1 MEKFIND
8 LEKTVDKIADDIDT
22 NVNIQ
27 QKYNIE
33 ENCLKFIKMKGK
45 KFFPIYFNLA
55 KENKLNLNYFFQT
68 ELDEY
73 YKKYE
78 TSNYNLFK
86 SFQKFQLDE
95 LVKYQNK
102 LLDGGNFREM
112 KQTEYMNE
120 IKTQLEL
127 LGKCF
132 IKAPTGFGKT
142 VLYYKSIGKLN
153 CKKILI
159 LTPRKMLNKQIVET
173 KYTKY
178 LNGNNDGYKILH
190 YSELA
195 NVEAKQTCIR
205 KIKKYQKNNFNFI
218 LTSCYQSKENLLKHI
233 QEFGVKFDLII
244 FDEAHTIETW
254 ENSPFVSDLSITKYR
269 IFGSATPTENIEL
282 KPEIFGSI
290 IEKVKVYELI
300 NNETLCNIQTL
311 VKKLNGKKQ
320 EYHNLKDLII
330 QSMEKYNKKK
340 GIIYVNSIDNAQK
353 LYDLMKTQTKI
364 NTYIFVSGIVKVNN
378 TNDLSIEKFE
388 ADNKSSVI
396 IAVGKIS
403 YGYDNPLIDFICL
416 GDPRQS
422 DIDIRQILGRGL
434 RWNKDIYPNKILHIL
449 IPLYKNEFGKYNK
462 NEALKKYLD
471 YIIGEC
477 GKDIIIKNTNIVD
490 DDNEEEIE
498 SIQTDGKDYNGL
510 SIPIDILQEYCTT
523 GYNKFT
529 DFMRFLKKN
538 NCCDEVA
545 YNELWENNKNWM
557 CDIGRLKDKYPK
569 FTFQQIHPLKNK
581 YYQTKKEAEE
591 GIKKATI
598 KLVEIEGKDKV
609 KKYNNQIRLKKI
621 IEIDNQIPN
630 SNLELYY

>member
-8 LEKTVDKIADDIDT
+8 LGKTIGRIVDDNDEK
-22 NVNIQ
+22 NIQ
-27 QKYNIE
+27 QKYEIE
-33 ENCLKFIKMKGK
+33 TDCLKFIKMKGK
-45 KFFPIYFNLA
+45 KFFIIYFNLA
-55 KENKLNLNYFFQT
+55 KENKLNLKYFIET

-78 TSNYNLFK
+78 THNYNLFK
-86 SFQKFQLDE
+86 SFQKFQLNE
-95 LVKYQNK
+95 LNKYQKK
-102 LLDGGNFREM
+102 LSNCGNFREM

-127 LGKCF
+127 TNKCF

-142 VLYYKSIGKLN
+142 VLYYKSIGKLG

-173 KYTKY
+173 KYIKY
-178 LNGNNDGYKILH
+178 LYENNNDYKILH
-190 YSELA
+190 YSELS
-195 NVEAKQTCIR
+195 NVEAKQLCIK
-205 KIKKYQKNNFNFI
+205 KIKKYQKKNSNFI
-218 LTSCYQSKENLLKHI
+218 LTSCYQSKENLLSHI
-233 QEFGVKFDLII
+233 QEFRVKFDLII

-254 ENSPFVSDLSITKYR
+254 ENSPFVLDLSITKYR
-269 IFGSATPTENIEL
+269 IFGSATPTENIES
-282 KPEIFGSI
+282 KPEIFGSVV
-290 IEKVKVYELI
+290 EKVKVYELI
-300 NNETLCNIQTL
+300 NNETLCNIITL

-320 EYHNLKDLII
+320 QYHNLRDLVVE
-330 QSMEKYNKKK
+330 SMEKYNKRK

-353 LYDLMKTQTKI
+353 LYDLMKTQSKI

-378 TNDLSIEKFE
+378 DDDLSIEKFE
-388 ADNKSSVI
+388 ADNKASVI

-434 RWNKDIYPNKILHIL
+434 RWNKEVYPNKILHIL
-449 IPLYKNEFGKYNK
+449 IPLYRNEFGKYNK

-490 DDNEEEIE
+490 DFDEEKEIMGNNIG
-498 SIQTDGKDYNGL
+498 SKDYNGL
-510 SIPIDILQEYCTT
+510 TIPIDILQEYCTT

-529 DFMRFLKKN
+529 DFMRFLKIN
-538 NCCDEVA
+538 NCWDEES

-581 YYQTKKEAEE
+581 YYETKEEAKE

-621 IEIDNQIPN
+621 IEIDNQIPYT
-630 SNLELYY
+630 NLELYY

>member
-8 LEKTVDKIADDIDT
+8 LGKTIEQIVDDNDEI
-22 NVNIQ
+22 NIHK
-27 QKYNIE
+27 KYEIE
-33 ENCLKFIKMKGK
+33 TDCLKFIKMKGK
-45 KFFPIYFNLA
+45 KFFTIYLNLA
-55 KENKLNLNYFFQT
+55 KENKLNLKYFIQT

-78 TSNYNLFK
+78 TPNYNLFK
-86 SFQKFQLDE
+86 SFQKFQLNE
-95 LVKYQNK
+95 LNKYQNK
-102 LLDGGNFREM
+102 LSNSGNFREM
-112 KQTEYMNE
+112 KQIEYMND
-120 IKTQLEL
+120 IKMQLEL
-127 LGKCF
+127 SNKCF

-159 LTPRKMLNKQIVET
+159 LTPRKMLNKQIVES

-178 LNGNNDGYKILH
+178 LNNSSGYKILH
-190 YSELA
+190 YSELS
-195 NVEAKQTCIR
+195 NIEAKQLCIK
-205 KIKKYQKNNFNFI
+205 KIKKYQKKNSNFI
-218 LTSCYQSKENLLKHI
+218 LTSCYQSKENLLSHI
-233 QEFGVKFDLII
+233 QEFRVKFDLII

-254 ENSPFVSDLSITKYR
+254 ENSPFVSDSSIAKYR
-269 IFGSATPTENIEL
+269 IFGSATPTENIES

-330 QSMEKYNKKK
+330 QSMEKYSKKK

-364 NTYIFVSGIVKVNN
+364 NTYIFVSNIVRVSNN
-378 TNDLSIEKFE
+378 DDLSIEKFE
-388 ADNKSSVI
+388 ADNKASII

-434 RWNKDIYPNKILHIL
+434 RWNKEVYPNKILHIL

-490 DDNEEEIE
+490 DNDNIIGEIDVE
-498 SIQTDGKDYNGL
+498 GKDYNGL
-510 SIPIDILQEYCTT
+510 TIPIDILEEYCTT

-538 NCCDEVA
+538 NCWDEVA
-545 YNELWENNKNWM
+545 YNELWEKNKNWM
-557 CDIGRLKDKYPK
+557 C
-569 FTFQQIHPLKNK
+569 
-581 YYQTKKEAEE
+581 
-591 GIKKATI
+591 
-598 KLVEIEGKDKV
+598 
-609 KKYNNQIRLKKI
+609 
-621 IEIDNQIPN
+621 
-630 SNLELYY
+630 